1 MSVDPYCDTSAMITR
16 FSIAIC
22 AMPGDDEGC
31 SLTFFV
37 AKRAL
42 QHAYFAQAA

>member
-1 MSVDPYCDTSAMITR
+1 MITR
-16 FSIAIC
+16 FSIAIG
-22 AMPGDDEGC
+22 AMQSDSEGC
-31 SLTFFV
+31 SLTYFV